1 MIDGYNG
8 TTGQFCVSFTNEVGI
23 DENSKIDYSLYP
35 NPTNG
40 NVTLTASE
48 TIEGVRVLD
57 MVGKVVKTVGIDAA
71 TQVEIDVN
79 DLPSGV
85 YFVEVSAAG
94 NQYVERL
101 IKE

>member
-1 MIDGYNG
+1 
-8 TTGQFCVSFTNEVGI
+8 
-23 DENSKIDYSLYP
+23 
-35 NPTNG
+35 
-40 NVTLTASE
+40 
-48 TIEGVRVLD
+48 